1 MPDHRLPQIYLDD
14 HAAVATAT
22 YELIGRMIRS
32 GAHRDHAGLLV
43 DVRDEIAGDRRR
55 IEECLAALGTK
66 PSRVKLGLAWLA
78 EKGGRFKLNGRVLAS
93 SPLTPL
99 VELEGLGLALEAH
112 RALWRAMERRGPE
125 PERDDFRVR
134 ADRVERRMREIED
147 LRLRAADVAL

>member
-14 HAAVATAT
+14 HAAVAAAT
-22 YELIGRMIRS
+22 YELIGRMIHSR
-32 GAHRDHAGLLV
+32 GHRDRAGLLV

-78 EKGGRFKLNGRVLAS
+78 EKGGRLKLNGRLLAS

-125 PERDDFRVR
+125 AERDDFRAR
-134 ADRVERRMREIED
+134 AERVERRMREIED
-147 LRLRAADVAL
+147 LRLRAADIAL